1 MVISHLP
8 ESRAEPNVAFLRYG
22 HIKFLFLYIWFSR
35 LLVDKY
41 SDIDLS
47 SVTSNYTVADL
58 VILTPSENERTGRYI
73 DIAVRRAK
81 QFSNDMHHFCLLV
94 P

>member
-1 MVISHLP
+1 M
-8 ESRAEPNVAFLRYG
+8 
-22 HIKFLFLYIWFSR
+22 SR

-47 SVTSNYTVADL
+47 SVATNYTVADL
-58 VILTPSENERTGRYI
+58 VILTPAEDEKSGRYI
-73 DIAVRRAK
+73 DIVVRRAK
-81 QFSNDMHHFCLLV
+81 MFSNDMHHFCLLV

>member
-1 MVISHLP
+1 M
-8 ESRAEPNVAFLRYG
+8 
-22 HIKFLFLYIWFSR
+22 SR

-47 SVTSNYTVADL
+47 SVATNYTVADL
-58 VILTPSENERTGRYI
+58 VILTPDEDEKSGRYI
-73 DIAVRRAK
+73 DIVVRRAK
-81 QFSNDMHHFCLLV
+81 MFSNDIHHICLIV